1 MSVTYNKTNWVNYV
15 TPLDADNMNNIEN
28 GIENLVNEFNA
39 GSGGTITVDSKLSE
53 TSENPVQNK
62 VVKAA
67 LDKKIEEPLGNG
79 MVCKFMSGTY
89 STVPVNTTMP
99 TSPTN
104 NGIPTTKLLKDYVE
118 DNTSNPLKLSDTNL
132 QKSGLIAQSY
142 TPAGS
147 TPDTTGTTTYAV
159 IGRDTETLDDSISGA
174 GKIPSSYVVGQYVQ
188 AKIAAMTPVKGTDYF
203 TEADKQEIINAVL
216 AELSKQQ

>member
-39 GSGGTITVDSKLSE
+39 GSGSTITVDSKLSG

-79 MVCKFMSGTY
+79 LVCKFMSGTY
-89 STVPVNTTMP
+89 STIKVDTTMP
-99 TSPTN
+99 TSPTH
-104 NGIPTTKLLKDYVE
+104 NGVPSTKLLE
-118 DNTSNPLKLSDTNL
+118 ETLKNALGLSDADL
-132 QKSGLIAQSY
+132 QKSGLLAQSY
-142 TPAGS
+142 QAAGS
-147 TPDTTGTTTYAV
+147 TPDAVGTTSYFI
-159 IGRDTETLDDSISGA
+159 IGRDTATLDDSISGA

-203 TEADKQEIINAVL
+203 TEADKQEIINAVI